1 MNDLIRP
8 SHYNAYHRIEAV
20 RPRGA
25 KITADIVGPVCE
37 SGDFLGLHRDA
48 DDAQPGDLIAV
59 LSAGAYGFVMSSNY
73 NSRPR
78 LAEVLVDR
86 GRYGVVTERETY
98 SDLVRRERLE
108 PEWRKGQ

>member
-1 MNDLIRP
+1 MLFR
-8 SHYNAYHRIEAV
+8 S
-20 RPRGA
+20 
-25 KITADIVGPVCE
+25 
-37 SGDFLGLHRDA
+37 LGLHRDA

-108 PEWRKGQ
+108 PEWREGQ